1 MGYAKGRF
9 VVETHVHA
17 QRHAFKFKEKGIK
30 PDYAKLAQ
38 GMPDSVIYDNSPR
51 LLFDMDLYGVDMCV
65 LMCGFGMTD
74 ELNEEI
80 VKNHP
85 DKFVA
90 VCSATSYMHKVR
102 KGEVEWSIKEACKEL
117 DRQLSTGM
125 FRGIGEFMPRNP
137 KPSKPYSWEERFEE
151 ICQIME
157 VARKHKVTVG
167 FHTGTLSGY
176 AGAPRSPGGAF
187 TELQYPLLAHDVA
200 GSYPDVTIIMEHGGH
215 SGGWSEWGFE
225 PTCQV
230 AGSHPNVYLETGLWW
245 AELYERV
252 LRDPNI
258 GAEKLV
264 WGCDWGASIPQQWTP
279 GLHPSSY
286 ADQSKKDGPPAHQVD
301 VWGWSLKQLDKL
313 DILQDDMNLILGGNA
328 ARIFKLEDKLPHTRL
343 FKQYLQ

>member
-9 VVETHVHA
+9 VIETHVHA

-30 PDYAKLAQ
+30 PDYATLAQ

-51 LLFDMDLYGVDMCV
+51 LLFDMELYGVDMCV

-102 KGEVEWSIKEACKEL
+102 RGEVEWSIKDACKEL

-137 KPSKPYSWEERFEE
+137 KPSKPYTWEERFEE

-187 TELQYPLLAHDVA
+187 NELHYPLLAHDVA
-200 GSYPDVTIIMEHGGH
+200 GAYPDVTIIMEHGGH

-225 PTCQV
+225 PTLQ
-230 AGSHPNVYLETGLWW
+230 
-245 AELYERV
+245 
-252 LRDPNI
+252 
-258 GAEKLV
+258 
-264 WGCDWGASIPQQWTP
+264 ASIPQQWTP
-279 GLHPSSY
+279 GLQPSSY

-343 FKQYLQ
+343 FKQYLK